1 MNERIRRRP
10 IRAAFYFLG
19 RHRSRFLE
27 GFVAGIIV
35 IVLASGIYTVNQEE
49 AAVVTRFGKVVKPDV
64 GPGVRYRMPVI
75 DRAYVHPTNHIVSYE
90 VSGDQG
96 GNIHV
101 TIRSAGF
108 SLLEVDL
115 ALQFKVDNL
124 KNYLFAST
132 DPRRLVTVFVQ
143 EELAGLIGRNVLDPL
158 LGLSRGIIQRHL
170 FDTVTSHLESHDIGI
185 ALLDLEVLDVR
196 AVEETLYVFRDIED
210 PVTNRARGI
219 G

>member
-1 MNERIRRRP
+1 MNDRIRRRP
-10 IRAAFYFLG
+10 IRAAFYFLR

-35 IVLASGIYTVNQEE
+35 IVLASGIYTVKQEE

-75 DRAYVHPTNHIVSYE
+75 DRAYVHPTNRIVRYE

-96 GNIHV
+96 GNINL

-108 SLLEVDL
+108 SPLEVDL
-115 ALQFKVDNL
+115 ALQLKVDNL

-132 DPRRLVTVFVQ
+132 DPRGLVTVLVQ
-143 EELAGLIGRNVLDPL
+143 EELAGLIGRNVMDPL
-158 LGLSRGIIQRHL
+158 LGPSRGIIQRHL

-185 ALLDLEVLDVR
+185 ELLTLEVLDVR
-196 AVEETLYVFRDIED
+196 AVEETLYVFRDID
-210 PVTNRARGI
+210 PVTGRSRGI